1 MSIETIDWNIENEN
15 NRHKNVTD
23 NLERNS
29 RFEKDKHEKIINSLK
44 QQKKN
49 IQNQNKNKHKHKH
62 KQNEQI
68 NDISIS
74 ELNQKIE
81 KLLSMILG

>member
-1 MSIETIDWNIENEN
+1 MSIETIDWNIDNEN

-49 IQNQNKNKHKHKH
+49 IQNQNKNKHK
-62 KQNEQI
+62 QNEQI